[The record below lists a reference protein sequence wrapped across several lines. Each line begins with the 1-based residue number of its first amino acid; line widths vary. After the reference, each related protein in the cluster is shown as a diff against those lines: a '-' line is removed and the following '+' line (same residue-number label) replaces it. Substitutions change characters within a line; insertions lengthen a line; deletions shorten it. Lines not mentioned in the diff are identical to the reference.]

1 MNALQWLGID
11 NPDLVDAGD
20 GQRLHAD
27 IIGPFTAMQQSAAQ
41 DGIGCQLVS
50 GFRDFDRQLA
60 IWNRKWSGE
69 LPLYSPDGE
78 QLNTNALSD
87 TDKLH
92 AILTFSA
99 LPGGSRHHWGTDI
112 DVFDKPR
119 VDAWPG
125 TFSLVNAE
133 YRNDG
138 PCAPLAAWLDA
149 HASRFGFNR
158 PFKQYKGGVAQELW
172 HLSHRETAKQFETS
186 LDSKLLKAHIES
198 IDIAGKQTILAN
210 FSSLFE
216 RYILNKGA

>member
-27 IIGPFTAMQQSAAQ
+27 IVGPFTAMQQAAAE
-41 DGIGCQLVS
+41 DGVGCQLVS
-50 GFRDFDRQLA
+50 GFRDFDRQLS
-60 IWNRKWSGE
+60 IWNRKWHGE
-69 LPLYSPDGE
+69 LPLYSPEGVRLDPIR
-78 QLNTNALSD
+78 LSD

-112 DVFDKPR
+112 DVVDKPR
-119 VDAWPG
+119 VDAWQG

-133 YRNDG
+133 YCDDG
-138 PCAPLAAWLDA
+138 PCAVLAAWLDK
-149 HASRFGFNR
+149 HAARFGFSR
-158 PFKQYKGGVAQELW
+158 PYVKYQGGIAQELW
-172 HLSHRETAKQFETS
+172 HLSHRETAQRFETS
-186 LDSKLLKAHIES
+186 LDSEVLKAHIERTE
-198 IDIAGKQTILAN
+198 IAGKHTILAN
-210 FSSLFE
+210 FDSLFE